1 MTRPW
6 LEWQGPSSSLNL
18 VVCQSAF
25 WNQRL
30 MMSALNTKNTSLQSE
45 MITISDEILI
55 VTYCEVY
62 LSILIMFVN
71 LINFFWIRKTF
82 VSTLIYQIQQI
93 DSLVTSICQIGCIGI
108 LLSSISN
115 VPNVYICTT
124 ATFLNL
130 VSFFHFLLSNLFI
143 VSGR

>member
-1 MTRPW
+1 
-6 LEWQGPSSSLNL
+6 
-18 VVCQSAF
+18 
-25 WNQRL
+25 
-30 MMSALNTKNTSLQSE
+30 MMSALNTTNTLLQFE

-55 VTYCEVY
+55 VTYCEVG
-62 LSILIMFVN
+62 LSILNMFVN

-115 VPNVYICTT
+115 APNVYICTT
-124 ATFLNL
+124 ATFFNL
-130 VSFFHFLLSNLFI
+130 VSIFHFLLSNLFM